1 MDANGSEAL
10 SAVPTASTPTGDQ
23 SMILFPPLT
32 WSFLAVIRYSVK
44 PITEHFLLD
53 DQTRHSCYEILE
65 GKIVMFQHSS
75 Q

>member
-10 SAVPTASTPTGDQ
+10 SATPTASTPTGDQ
-23 SMILFPPLT
+23 STFFPSPLT
-32 WSFLAVIRYSVK
+32 QSFLAVIRYRVK
-44 PITEHFLLD
+44 LITEHFLLD

-65 GKIVMFQHSS
+65 GKIAMFQHSS